1 MPRGG
6 WGHVREHPTVDP
18 FSIPDV
24 EVAGYLTADPV
35 GICRQGTFD
44 PPTPE
49 FLADRYR
56 ELTSAARVLWQH
68 TYDPSLA
75 RWLRCIQAPAL
86 CIYD

>member
-35 GICRQGTFD
+35 GICRQGT
-44 PPTPE
+44 
-49 FLADRYR
+49 
-56 ELTSAARVLWQH
+56 
-68 TYDPSLA
+68 
-75 RWLRCIQAPAL
+75 
-86 CIYD
+86 